1 MATLGGNQG
10 KDEGSC
16 LLHPVYV
23 WDAERDNSPA
33 GVAAPHTSDLITEPQ
48 HAADPPSDA
57 VGGSVAL

>member
-1 MATLGGNQG
+1 MATWGGNQG
-10 KDEGSC
+10 KDEGPC
-16 LLHPVYV
+16 LIHPVSG
-23 WDAERDNSPA
+23 WDAERGSSPA